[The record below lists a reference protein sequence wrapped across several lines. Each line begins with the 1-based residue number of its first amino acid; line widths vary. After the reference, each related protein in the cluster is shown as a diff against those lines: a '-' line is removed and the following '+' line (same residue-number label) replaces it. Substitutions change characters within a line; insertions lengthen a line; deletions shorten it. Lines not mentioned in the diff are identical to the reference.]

1 MATPPNQTTQ
11 KNRAYSFLQ
20 SCPDCALI
28 FDGDWSILYANPTFS
43 ERFGNNRSP
52 EDTNFLAY
60 LDPPSVQQMI
70 ELQPLLSQGSRQ
82 VELKF
87 LSGGNSKGVSVQYF
101 FFPLSLPGKKGL
113 VVAGIGRDRT
123 ADLALLNEVIQLNI
137 ELEKK
142 QKELSEANAR
152 LEFFAETDQITQLY
166 NRHYFFQVAQ
176 HFWEEARRYKL
187 PLVAMMMDLDD
198 FKQINDSYGHL
209 FGDYV
214 LQQLSVRLKTNTRK
228 SDILARYGGEELVLL
243 ASNTDMVTGL
253 VLAERLRSA
262 VASGPF
268 VMGSCSS
275 SVTISIGVSGTEL
288 AEFATFEA
296 LLDSSDHALYGAKRA
311 GKNCIYAYADLKP
324 SGTSVGAARAG
335 SPTASNP

>member
-1 MATPPNQTTQ
+1 MATPPNQTAQ

-28 FDGDWSILYANPTFS
+28 FDSDWSILYANPTFS
-43 ERFGNNRSP
+43 ERFGNKRSP
-52 EDTNFLAY
+52 EGASFLAY

-70 ELQPLLSQGSRQ
+70 ELQALLPLGSRQ

-87 LSGGNSKGVSVQYF
+87 LSSGDSKAVSVQYY
-101 FFPLSLPGKKGL
+101 FFPLSLPGKKNL

-142 QKELSEANAR
+142 QKELSEANAQ

-187 PLVAMMMDLDD
+187 PLVAMMMDIDN
-198 FKQINDSYGHL
+198 FKQINDSNGHL

-214 LQQLSVRLKTNTRK
+214 LQQLAIRLKTNTRK

-262 VASGPF
+262 AASGPF
-268 VMGSCSS
+268 VMGAC
-275 SVTISIGVSGTEL
+275 
-288 AEFATFEA
+288 
-296 LLDSSDHALYGAKRA
+296 
-311 GKNCIYAYADLKP
+311 
-324 SGTSVGAARAG
+324 
-335 SPTASNP
+335 